1 MNAGKI
7 NWVFHNASTTT
18 GNGDELK
25 IRGDYQTIN
34 IEITGTATS
43 STIVFE
49 GKSQDGGA
57 WYSISCANLANL
69 DITSQ
74 TAGKNELWQAD
85 LTGLISFRTRIHAI
99 GGGNLSIVGKV
110 VG

>member
-25 IRGDYQTIN
+25 IRWDYQTVN

-43 STIVFE
+43 STVVFE
-49 GKSQDGGA
+49 GKSLDNGA
-57 WYSISCANLANL
+57 WYPISCVNLTTL
-69 DITSQ
+69 DLATQ
-74 TAGKNELWQAD
+74 TTGKNECWQVD
-85 LTGLISFRTRIHAI
+85 LTGLISFRCRIHAI
-99 GGGNLSIVGKV
+99 NGGNLSIAGRTVG
-110 VG
+110 